1 MSQGIQVALK
11 AGKSKEMCSPLTL
24 PGMGEPLLT
33 ACLNSCNKTGVRFL
47 TCL

>member
-1 MSQGIQVALK
+1 MSQGIQVAFK
-11 AGKSKEMCSPLTL
+11 AGKSKEMYSPLTL

-33 ACLNSCNKTGVRFL
+33 ACLNSHKTGVRFL